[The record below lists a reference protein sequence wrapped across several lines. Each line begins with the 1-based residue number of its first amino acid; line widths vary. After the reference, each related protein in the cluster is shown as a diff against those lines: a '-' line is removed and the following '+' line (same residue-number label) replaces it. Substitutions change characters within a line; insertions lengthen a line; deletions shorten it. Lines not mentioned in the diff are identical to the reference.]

1 MFEIYKFEYDC
12 QFITTL
18 DLQSYVNMGILT
30 QTQYHEIVGDS
41 NANAQAVAPQSQV

>member
-12 QFITTL
+12 NFITSL

-30 QTQYHEIVGDS
+30 QADYQKIVGENNEAD
-41 NANAQAVAPQSQV
+41 QATSVQPQA